1 MLPRHRQRSAAR
13 GAVNA
18 QRGFSLALVMLV
30 ILGGLLVS
38 VAITSRIVVENHQ
51 NQEVS
56 RRAQLARDAA
66 SIGSNRIIASLNRPV
81 NRGLLTPK
89 DPDTRAALEAA
100 SASRAALETDTTLQ
114 VCDRGPLQLG
124 QPGEAFNAG
133 AGARLD
139 TPVSIGPAGPGA
151 SLRYSLTEIAYSSP
165 LATMTPTP
173 ARGNLTLTVRGELVD
188 DGGTR
193 LSASSLRTTV
203 AVIPKC
209 CGDTFPDPWGQG
221 SATCG
226 AAGADAVARSVTA
239 VERS

>member
-1 MLPRHRQRSAAR
+1 MLPRHRQQSAAR
-13 GAVNA
+13 GALGA

-30 ILGGLLVS
+30 MLGGLLVS
-38 VAITSRIVVENHQ
+38 VSITSRIVIDNQQ

-81 NRGLLTPK
+81 NRGLLTH
-89 DPDTRAALEAA
+89 TTAAG
-100 SASRAALETDTTLQ
+100 ASRAALETETTLQ
-114 VCDRGPLQLG
+114 VCGLGPLQL
-124 QPGEAFNAG
+124 GEAFNAG
-133 AGARLD
+133 ADARLD
-139 TPVSIGPAGPGA
+139 TPVSIGAAGPGA

-165 LATMTPTP
+165 VATMTPSP
-173 ARGNLTLTVRGELVD
+173 AWSSLTLRVRGELVD
-188 DGGTR
+188 DGGTL

-209 CGDTFPDPWGQG
+209 CGDTFPEPWGQG
-221 SATCG
+221 AATCG